1 MQAEGL
7 AYAEPRALSRSN
19 TLLLR
24 THLGTSVHLR
34 MLSSMDSRSG
44 LRRQLPSQLRE
55 VVLAVVLAMTQMFPL
70 SSPRSHRPHRTLLT
84 T

>member
-19 TLLLR
+19 TPATDPSGNLR
-24 THLGTSVHLR
+24 ALTDAKAPWTHAQG
-34 MLSSMDSRSG
+34 
-44 LRRQLPSQLRE
+44 SQLRE
-55 VVLAVVLAMTQMFPL
+55 AEVLSVVLAMTQMFPL
-70 SSPRSHRPHRTLLT
+70 SSPRSHLPHRTLRT